1 MRGKT
6 FLIVGSFLIGG
17 CAIPRAEQTATE
29 RFHFD
34 IAGRSRL
41 EVRLDEGSI
50 NVIGTSS
57 KELSIVVTKKARAH
71 SEEGALALLDEL
83 DVDARQQ
90 GDRVQIEVRLR
101 TGSRPERRGISV
113 HSSFVRSDVEVRV
126 PRETDLML
134 ITEDGRIEVENV
146 AGNVETETNDGGL
159 RLREIEGAV
168 RSRTSDGS
176 IVGIDLTGDVDVSTG
191 DGRIELAGNFG
202 RLTAITSDGSIKVR
216 CTMDCDSPED
226 WMIRSSDG
234 SITLTLPSDFSAEL
248 EASTGDGRIV
258 NELPIT
264 KSIESKTRI
273 KGTMGRGGKLVLLR
287 TSDGRITIRSK

>member
-6 FLIVGSFLIGG
+6 ALIIGNLLIGG
-17 CAIPRAEQTATE
+17 CTIPRAEQTATE
-29 RFHFD
+29 RFRFE
-34 IAGRSRL
+34 ITGRSRL

-50 NVIGTSS
+50 YVVGTSS
-57 KELSIVVTKKARAH
+57 KEVGIVVTKKARAH
-71 SEEGALALLDEL
+71 SAEGALALLDEL

-90 GDRVQIEVRLR
+90 GDRVQVEVRRL
-101 TGSRPERRGISV
+101 TGSRTEQRGISF
-113 HSSFVRSDVEVRV
+113 HSSFVRSDVEIRV

-134 ITEDGRIEVENV
+134 ITEDGRIEVERV
-146 AGNVETETNDGGL
+146 VGQVETETGDGRL

-168 RSRTSDGS
+168 RGRTSDGS
-176 IVGIDLTGDVDVSTG
+176 IVGIDLAGDVDVSTG
-191 DGRIELAGNFG
+191 DGRIELTGNFG

-216 CTMDCDSPED
+216 CTMDCSSHDD

-234 SITLTLPSDFSAEL
+234 SITLTLPSDFSADL
-248 EASTGDGRIV
+248 EASTGDGSII
-258 NELPIT
+258 NELPVT